1 MKWKQKKSFITSFW
15 LFKGNGFLRIV
26 VGDWT
31 TWNDRSENLKPQYLF
46 IRLTLNDNFHFSI
59 FVILRSLISWMFSV
73 TPDSLPIHPQSWYK
87 LDGLFKV
94 NIWFIFLIR
103 YSAVGNNCVVEN
115 MLIVVIIKNNPV
127 ISRGRSTFV
136 SLTKQCFIIVSLI
149 IFILNNNI
157 NFTIFNLIISFI

>member
-1 MKWKQKKSFITSFW
+1 MKWKQKKSFITSFWLFKGNVGWSWIRMKWKQKKSFITSFW

-31 TWNDRSENLKPQYLF
+31 T
-46 IRLTLNDNFHFSI
+46 LNDNFYFSI

-94 NIWFIFLIR
+94 NI
-103 YSAVGNNCVVEN
+103 
-115 MLIVVIIKNNPV
+115 
-127 ISRGRSTFV
+127 
-136 SLTKQCFIIVSLI
+136 
-149 IFILNNNI
+149 
-157 NFTIFNLIISFI
+157 